1 MLELTISS
9 TTTTDGDDLDVITV
23 RASNM
28 NLVLFNDELLNS
40 MALVELVRF
49 YGVGAEDYRLERTY
63 ESDPEEW
70 SQADFRV
77 IGNG

>member
-28 NLVLFNDELLNS
+28 NLVLFSDELLNS

-49 YGVGAEDYRLERTY
+49 YGVGAEEYRLERTY
-63 ESDPEEW
+63 DFDPEEW